1 VRLSLA
7 EIRRRHVVDARPLDA
22 STAAALNADPR
33 PGAKA
38 ILAAIDRRHFANRSE
53 GQRLRKL
60 LRYEC
65 ALWQT
70 GIMHVAGVDEAG
82 MSPLAGPVAAAAV
95 IFAPGSRIPGVEIKG
110 AAVAWSVAFVEVEEI
125 DSPIGPRRKRLAHKA
140 VGSVTPKTCI
150 DCPIRRPQGSR
161 HRSTHWWSASCRSLP

>member
-1 VRLSLA
+1 MRLSLA

-22 STAAALNADPR
+22 SIAAALNADPR

-70 GIMHVAGVDEAG
+70 GIMHVAGNSENSLRFEFAGEA
-82 MSPLAGPVAAAAV
+82 PAGPLVDPAAASKPADDL
-95 IFAPGSRIPGVEIKG
+95 G
-110 AAVAWSVAFVEVEEI
+110 
-125 DSPIGPRRKRLAHKA
+125 
-140 VGSVTPKTCI
+140 
-150 DCPIRRPQGSR
+150 
-161 HRSTHWWSASCRSLP
+161 RS

>member
-1 VRLSLA
+1 MRLSLA
-7 EIRRRHVVDARPLDA
+7 EIRRRHVVEARPLDA
-22 STAAALNADPR
+22 ETAAALNADPR
-33 PGAKA
+33 SGAKA

-82 MSPLAGPVAAAAV
+82 MSSLAGPVAAAAV
-95 IFAPGSRIPGVEIKG
+95 IFAPGSRIPGVNDSKQLDACARDRLAVEIKG
-110 AAVAWSVAFVEVEEI
+110 AAWPGRSPLSRSKKSTPSTSIGRAFWLCAERSKDCNV
-125 DSPIGPRRKRLAHKA
+125 GP
-140 VGSVTPKTCI
+140 
-150 DCPIRRPQGSR
+150 
-161 HRSTHWWSASCRSLP
+161 STY

>member
-1 VRLSLA
+1 MRFSLA

-82 MSPLAGPVAAAAV
+82 MSPLAG
-95 IFAPGSRIPGVEIKG
+95 F
-110 AAVAWSVAFVEVEEI
+110 
-125 DSPIGPRRKRLAHKA
+125 
-140 VGSVTPKTCI
+140 
-150 DCPIRRPQGSR
+150 
-161 HRSTHWWSASCRSLP
+161 